1 MRGTWK
7 MPSSSNSSLK
17 ILTNKLLALKRII
30 LIILVSLSSLYIY
43 GQNDKF
49 STYAEMVGKEVTFY
63 DAAQQIKAL
72 GKFLFVKN
80 EKGKLV
86 AVKDVTPFQSIQNG
100 ECFHVNQIVT
110 IKNKQYLECSSANET
125 IYFLVSEKYPILPN
139 FRSAT
144 VWEEALH
151 SLREECPYLKL
162 QDKQK
167 YAQNDIVLGKF
178 VKVAWNKFEFPKTIG
193 SDVFF
198 SYNHGRYT
206 SRIPYASIRRSDFA
220 SEADVQEEKNRQ
232 DEEERRRVEQER
244 RDSIDDYIPIIAR
257 SKYHDSDWNEMID
270 SLGMDN
276 HHVYAIIDNKAH
288 VFHWEEKVVSLDS
301 LVFDDEGRYLFLLR
315 RGNKGLAIRKKIAFQ
330 QDSIMQL
337 RVAHC
342 IDSLRNLSRIAE
354 NNFYNE
360 LNRRQIFIL
369 KDLYSYSDYKFGKKF
384 TFYNCF
390 NKRIKY
396 INITLTAYNGVGDIQ
411 RDDIGRSSAK
421 LRGIGPIEKGDIA
434 SYDWDEIFWD
444 DNDIINKVLITNI
457 SFTFF
462 DGTTKSYSG
471 KANIDKHRAANCY
484 EDDDD

>member
-1 MRGTWK
+1 MKRV
-7 MPSSSNSSLK
+7 LL
-17 ILTNKLLALKRII
+17 IL
-30 LIILVSLSSLYIY
+30 LVSLSSLFGY

-49 STYAEMVGKEVTFY
+49 STYAEMVDKEVTFY

-178 VKVAWNKFEFPKTIG
+178 VKVTWNKFEFPKTIG

-206 SRIPYASIRRSDFA
+206 SRIPYASIRRNEFA

-232 DEEERRRVEQER
+232 DEEERRRVEQEQ

-337 RVAHC
+337 RVAHY

>member
-1 MRGTWK
+1 M
-7 MPSSSNSSLK
+7 
-17 ILTNKLLALKRII
+17 KRVF
-30 LIILVSLSSLYIY
+30 LIILVSLSYLFGY

-110 IKNKQYLECSSANET
+110 IKDKQYLECTSANET

-139 FRSAT
+139 FRSAS
-144 VWEEALH
+144 VWEEVLH

-162 QDKQK
+162 KDKQK

-220 SEADVQEEKNRQ
+220 SERDIQEEKRRQ
-232 DEEERRRVEQER
+232 DEEERRRVELEKK
-244 RDSIDDYIPIIAR
+244 DSIDDYIPIIAR
-257 SKYHDSDWNEMID
+257 SKYHDSDWNEMLD
-270 SLGMDN
+270 SLGVDK

-288 VFHWEEKVVSLDS
+288 VYHWKEKTVSLDS
-301 LVFDDEGRYLFLLR
+301 LVFDDEERYQFLLR
-315 RGNKGLAIRKKIAFQ
+315 RGNKGLAIRKQIAFQ
-330 QDSIMQL
+330 QDSVML
-337 RVAHC
+337 LGVAHC
-342 IDSLRNLSRIAE
+342 LDSLRNISQRAE
-354 NNFYNE
+354 NEYYNE
-360 LNRRQIFIL
+360 LNRQQIFIL
-369 KDLYSYSDYKFGKKF
+369 KDLYSYSEYRFGKKF
-384 TFYNCF
+384 KFYNCF

>member
-1 MRGTWK
+1 M
-7 MPSSSNSSLK
+7 
-17 ILTNKLLALKRII
+17 KRII

-110 IKNKQYLECSSANET
+110 IKDKQYLECSSANET

-144 VWEEALH
+144 VWEEVLH

-178 VKVAWNKFEFPKTIG
+178 VKVTWNNFEFPKTIG

-220 SEADVQEEKNRQ
+220 SEAEVQEEKNRQ

-276 HHVYAIIDNKAH
+276 HHVYAIIDNKAYAYN
-288 VFHWEEKVVSLDS
+288 WEEKTVSLDS
-301 LVFDDEGRYLFLLR
+301 LVFDEEGRYQFLLR

-434 SYDWDEIFWD
+434 SYDWDELFWD
-444 DNDIINKVLITNI
+444 DNNIINKVLITNI

>member
-1 MRGTWK
+1 M
-7 MPSSSNSSLK
+7 
-17 ILTNKLLALKRII
+17 KRII

-144 VWEEALH
+144 VWEEVLH

-178 VKVAWNKFEFPKTIG
+178 VKVVWNKFEFPKTMG

-198 SYNHGRYT
+198 SFNHGRYT

-220 SEADVQEEKNRQ
+220 SERDIQEEKERQ
-232 DEEERRRVEQER
+232 DEEERRRVEQEKK
-244 RDSIDDYIPIIAR
+244 DSIDDYIPIIAR
-257 SKYHDSDWNEMID
+257 SKYHNSNWNEMID

-276 HHVYAIIDNKAH
+276 HYVYAIIDNKAYAYN
-288 VFHWEEKVVSLDS
+288 WEDKTVSLDS
-301 LVFDDEGRYLFLLR
+301 LVFDDEGRYQFLLR

-337 RVAHC
+337 GVAHC
-342 IDSLRNLSRIAE
+342 IDSLRNLTRIAE
-354 NNFYNE
+354 NNLYNE

-369 KDLYSYSDYKFGKKF
+369 KDLYSYSEYRFGKKF
-384 TFYNCF
+384 KFYNCF

-396 INITLTAYNGVGDIQ
+396 INITLTAYNSVGDIQ
-411 RDDIGRSSAK
+411 HDDIGRSSAK
-421 LRGIGPIEKGDIA
+421 LRGIGPIEKGEIA
-434 SYDWDEIFWD
+434 FFDWDEIFWD
-444 DNDIINKVLITNI
+444 DNDIIDEVVITKI
-457 SFTFF
+457 TFTFF

-471 KANIDKHRAANCY
+471 RANIDKHRAGNCH

>member
-1 MRGTWK
+1 M
-7 MPSSSNSSLK
+7 
-17 ILTNKLLALKRII
+17 KRII

-63 DAAQQIKAL
+63 DAAQQIKVL

-100 ECFHVNQIVT
+100 ECFLVNQIVT
-110 IKNKQYLECSSANET
+110 IKDKQYLECSSANET

-144 VWEEALH
+144 VWEEVLH

-178 VKVAWNKFEFPKTIG
+178 VKVIWNKFEFPKTIG

-276 HHVYAIIDNKAH
+276 HHVYAIIDNKAYAYN
-288 VFHWEEKVVSLDS
+288 WKEKTVSLDS
-301 LVFDDEGRYLFLLR
+301 LVFDEEGRYQFLLR
-315 RGNKGLAIRKKIAFQ
+315 RGNKGLDIRKQIAFQ

-337 RVAHC
+337 EVAHYL
-342 IDSLRNLSRIAE
+342 DSLRNLNQIAE

-369 KDLYSYSDYKFGKKF
+369 KELYSYSDYKFGKKF

-396 INITLTAYNGVGDIQ
+396 VNITLTAYNAVGDIQ

-421 LRGIGPIEKGDIA
+421 IRGIGPIEKGNIA
-434 SYDWDEIFWD
+434 SYDWDELFWD
-444 DNDIINKVLITNI
+444 DNNIINKVLITNI
-457 SFTFF
+457 TFTFF

>member
-1 MRGTWK
+1 M
-7 MPSSSNSSLK
+7 
-17 ILTNKLLALKRII
+17 KRII
-30 LIILVSLSSLYIY
+30 LILLVSLSSLYIY

-49 STYAEMVGKEVTFY
+49 STYAEMFGKEVTFY

-110 IKNKQYLECSSANET
+110 IKDKQYLECSSANET

-144 VWEEALH
+144 VWEEVLR

-220 SEADVQEEKNRQ
+220 SERDIQEEKRRQ
-232 DEEERRRVEQER
+232 DEEERRRVELEKK
-244 RDSIDDYIPIIAR
+244 DSIDDYIPIIAR
-257 SKYHDSDWNEMID
+257 SKYHDSDWNEMLD
-270 SLGMDN
+270 SLGVDK

-288 VFHWEEKVVSLDS
+288 VYHWKEKTVSLDS
-301 LVFDDEGRYLFLLR
+301 LVFDDEERYQFLLR
-315 RGNKGLAIRKKIAFQ
+315 RGNKGLAIRKQIAFQ
-330 QDSIMQL
+330 QDSVML
-337 RVAHC
+337 LGVAHC
-342 IDSLRNLSRIAE
+342 LDSLRNISQRAE
-354 NNFYNE
+354 NEYYNE
-360 LNRRQIFIL
+360 LNRQQIFIL
-369 KDLYSYSDYKFGKKF
+369 KDLYSYSEYRFGKKF
-384 TFYNCF
+384 KFYNCF

-434 SYDWDEIFWD
+434 SYDWDELFWD

>member
-1 MRGTWK
+1 M
-7 MPSSSNSSLK
+7 
-17 ILTNKLLALKRII
+17 KRII

-49 STYAEMVGKEVTFY
+49 STYAEMVGKEGTFY
-63 DAAQQIKAL
+63 DAAQQIKVL

-100 ECFHVNQIVT
+100 ECFLVNQIVT
-110 IKNKQYLECSSANET
+110 IKDKQYLECSSANET

-144 VWEEALH
+144 VWEEVLH

-178 VKVAWNKFEFPKTIG
+178 VKVIWNKFEFPKTIG

-276 HHVYAIIDNKAH
+276 HHVYAIIDNKAYAYN
-288 VFHWEEKVVSLDS
+288 WKEKTVSLDS
-301 LVFDDEGRYLFLLR
+301 LVFDEEGRYQFLLR
-315 RGNKGLAIRKKIAFQ
+315 RGNKGLDIRKQIAFQ

-337 RVAHC
+337 EVAHYL
-342 IDSLRNLSRIAE
+342 DSLRNLNQIAE

-369 KDLYSYSDYKFGKKF
+369 KELYSYSDYKFGKKF

-396 INITLTAYNGVGDIQ
+396 VNITLTAYNAVGDIQ

-421 LRGIGPIEKGDIA
+421 IRGIGPIEKGNIA
-434 SYDWDEIFWD
+434 SYDWDELFWD
-444 DNDIINKVLITNI
+444 DNNIINKVLITNI
-457 SFTFF
+457 TFTFF

>member
-1 MRGTWK
+1 M
-7 MPSSSNSSLK
+7 
-17 ILTNKLLALKRII
+17 KRII
-30 LIILVSLSSLYIY
+30 LILLVSLSSLYIY

-100 ECFHVNQIVT
+100 ECFHVNQMVT
-110 IKNKQYLECSSANET
+110 IKDKQYLECSSANET

-144 VWEEALH
+144 VWEEVLH

-220 SEADVQEEKNRQ
+220 SERDIQEEKERQ
-232 DEEERRRVEQER
+232 DEEERRRVEQEKK
-244 RDSIDDYIPIIAR
+244 DSIDDYIPIIAR
-257 SKYHDSDWNEMID
+257 SKYHDSDWNEMLD
-270 SLGMDN
+270 SLGVDK

-288 VFHWEEKVVSLDS
+288 VYHWKEKTVSLDS
-301 LVFDDEGRYLFLLR
+301 LVFDDEERYQFLLR
-315 RGNKGLAIRKKIAFQ
+315 RGNKGLAIRKQIAFQ
-330 QDSIMQL
+330 QDSVML
-337 RVAHC
+337 LGVAHC
-342 IDSLRNLSRIAE
+342 LDSLRNISQRAE
-354 NNFYNE
+354 NEYYNE
-360 LNRRQIFIL
+360 LNRQQIFIL
-369 KDLYSYSDYKFGKKF
+369 KDLYSYSEYRFGKKF
-384 TFYNCF
+384 KFYNCF

-434 SYDWDEIFWD
+434 SYDWDELFWD

>member
-1 MRGTWK
+1 M
-7 MPSSSNSSLK
+7 
-17 ILTNKLLALKRII
+17 KRII

-110 IKNKQYLECSSANET
+110 IKDKQYLECSSANET

-144 VWEEALH
+144 VWEEVLH

-220 SEADVQEEKNRQ
+220 SERDIQEEKERQ
-232 DEEERRRVEQER
+232 DEEERRRVEQEKK
-244 RDSIDDYIPIIAR
+244 DSIDDYIPIIAR

-276 HHVYAIIDNKAH
+276 HHVYAIIDNKAYAY
-288 VFHWEEKVVSLDS
+288 HWIEKTVSLDS
-301 LVFDDEGRYLFLLR
+301 LVFDDEGRYQFLLR

-330 QDSIMQL
+330 QGSIMQL
-337 RVAHC
+337 GVAHC
-342 IDSLRNLSRIAE
+342 LDSLRNLSQRAK
-354 NNFYNE
+354 NKFYNE

-369 KDLYSYSDYKFGKKF
+369 KDLYSYSEYRFGKKF
-384 TFYNCF
+384 KFYNCF

-434 SYDWDEIFWD
+434 SYDWDELFWD

-457 SFTFF
+457 TFTFF

>member
-1 MRGTWK
+1 M
-7 MPSSSNSSLK
+7 
-17 ILTNKLLALKRII
+17 KRII

-49 STYAEMVGKEVTFY
+49 STDAEMVGKEVTFY
-63 DAAQQIKAL
+63 DATQQLKAL

-144 VWEEALH
+144 VWEEVLH

-178 VKVAWNKFEFPKTIG
+178 VKVTWNNFEFPKTIG

-232 DEEERRRVEQER
+232 DEEERHRVEQER

-276 HHVYAIIDNKAH
+276 HHVYAIIDNKAYAY
-288 VFHWEEKVVSLDS
+288 HWIEKTVSLDS
-301 LVFDDEGRYLFLLR
+301 LVFDDEGRYQFLLR

-337 RVAHC
+337 GVAHC
-342 IDSLRNLSRIAE
+342 LDSLRNLSRIAE
-354 NNFYNE
+354 NNLYNE

-369 KDLYSYSDYKFGKKF
+369 KDLYSYSEYRFGKKF
-384 TFYNCF
+384 KFYNCF

-396 INITLTAYNGVGDIQ
+396 INITLTAYNSVGDIQ
-411 RDDIGRSSAK
+411 HDDIGRSSAK

-457 SFTFF
+457 TFTFF

-471 KANIDKHRAANCY
+471 KANIDEQSTANCY

>member
-1 MRGTWK
+1 M
-7 MPSSSNSSLK
+7 
-17 ILTNKLLALKRII
+17 KRII
-30 LIILVSLSSLYIY
+30 LILLVSLSSLYIY

-144 VWEEALH
+144 VWEEVLH

-178 VKVAWNKFEFPKTIG
+178 VKVTWNKFEFPKTIG

-220 SEADVQEEKNRQ
+220 SERDIQEEKERQ
-232 DEEERRRVEQER
+232 DEEERRRVEQEKK
-244 RDSIDDYIPIIAR
+244 DSIDDYIPIIAR

>member
-1 MRGTWK
+1 M
-7 MPSSSNSSLK
+7 
-17 ILTNKLLALKRII
+17 KRII

-100 ECFHVNQIVT
+100 VYFHVNQIVT
-110 IKNKQYLECSSANET
+110 IKDKQYLECSSANET

-144 VWEEALH
+144 VWEEVLH

-220 SEADVQEEKNRQ
+220 SERDIQEEKERQ
-232 DEEERRRVEQER
+232 DEEKRRRVEQEKK
-244 RDSIDDYIPIIAR
+244 DSIDDYIPIIAR

-276 HHVYAIIDNKAH
+276 HHVYAIIDNKAYAY
-288 VFHWEEKVVSLDS
+288 HWIEKTVSLDS
-301 LVFDDEGRYLFLLR
+301 LVFDDEGRYQFLLR

-337 RVAHC
+337 GVAHC
-342 IDSLRNLSRIAE
+342 LDSLRSLSRIAE

-369 KDLYSYSDYKFGKKF
+369 KDLYSYSEYRFGKKF
-384 TFYNCF
+384 KFYNCF

-396 INITLTAYNGVGDIQ
+396 INITLSAYNGVGDIQ

-434 SYDWDEIFWD
+434 FFDWDEIFWD
-444 DNDIINKVLITNI
+444 DNDIIDEVVITNI
-457 SFTFF
+457 TFTFF

-471 KANIDKHRAANCY
+471 RANIDKHRAANCY

>member
-1 MRGTWK
+1 M
-7 MPSSSNSSLK
+7 
-17 ILTNKLLALKRII
+17 KRII

-63 DAAQQIKAL
+63 DAPQQLKAL

-100 ECFHVNQIVT
+100 ECFHVNQMVT
-110 IKNKQYLECSSANET
+110 IKDKQYLECSSANET

-144 VWEEALH
+144 VWEEVLH

-178 VKVAWNKFEFPKTIG
+178 VKVTWNKFEFPKTIG

-276 HHVYAIIDNKAH
+276 HHVYAIIDNKAYAY
-288 VFHWEEKVVSLDS
+288 HWIEKTVSLDS
-301 LVFDDEGRYLFLLR
+301 LVFDDEGRYQFLLR

-337 RVAHC
+337 GVAHC
-342 IDSLRNLSRIAE
+342 LDSLRNLSRIAE

-434 SYDWDEIFWD
+434 SYDWDELFWD
-444 DNDIINKVLITNI
+444 DNNIINKVLITNI
-457 SFTFF
+457 TFTFF

-484 EDDDD
+484 EDGDD

>member
-1 MRGTWK
+1 M
-7 MPSSSNSSLK
+7 
-17 ILTNKLLALKRII
+17 KRII
-30 LIILVSLSSLYIY
+30 LILLVSLSSLYIY

-100 ECFHVNQIVT
+100 VCFHVNQIVT
-110 IKNKQYLECSSANET
+110 IKDKQYLECSSANET

-144 VWEEALH
+144 VWEEVLR

-220 SEADVQEEKNRQ
+220 SERDIQEEKERQ
-232 DEEERRRVEQER
+232 DEEERRRVEQEKK
-244 RDSIDDYIPIIAR
+244 DSINDYIPIIAR
-257 SKYHDSDWNEMID
+257 SKYHNSNRNEMID
-270 SLGMDN
+270 SLAMDN
-276 HHVYAIIDNKAH
+276 HHVYAIIDNKAYAY
-288 VFHWEEKVVSLDS
+288 HWIEKTVSLDS
-301 LVFDDEGRYLFLLR
+301 LVFDDEGRYQFLLR

-337 RVAHC
+337 GVAHC
-342 IDSLRNLSRIAE
+342 IDSLRNLSQIAK

-369 KDLYSYSDYKFGKKF
+369 KDLYSYSEYRFGKKF
-384 TFYNCF
+384 KFYNCF

-434 SYDWDEIFWD
+434 SYDWDELFWD
-444 DNDIINKVLITNI
+444 DNDIIDEVVITNI
-457 SFTFF
+457 TFTFF

-471 KANIDKHRAANCY
+471 KANIDKHRAGNCH

>member
-1 MRGTWK
+1 M
-7 MPSSSNSSLK
+7 
-17 ILTNKLLALKRII
+17 KRII

-144 VWEEALH
+144 VWEEVLH

-178 VKVAWNKFEFPKTIG
+178 VKVTWNKFEFPKTIG

-220 SEADVQEEKNRQ
+220 SERDIQEEKERQ
-232 DEEERRRVEQER
+232 DEEERRRVEQEKK
-244 RDSIDDYIPIIAR
+244 DSIDDYIPIIAR

-444 DNDIINKVLITNI
+444 NNDIINKVLITNI

>member
-1 MRGTWK
+1 M
-7 MPSSSNSSLK
+7 
-17 ILTNKLLALKRII
+17 KRII

-100 ECFHVNQIVT
+100 ECFHVNQMVT
-110 IKNKQYLECSSANET
+110 IKDKQYLECSSANET

-144 VWEEALH
+144 VWEEVLR

-220 SEADVQEEKNRQ
+220 SEAEVQKEKNRQ

-276 HHVYAIIDNKAH
+276 HHVYAIIDNKAYAY
-288 VFHWEEKVVSLDS
+288 HWIEKTVSLDS
-301 LVFDDEGRYLFLLR
+301 LVFDDEGRYQFLLR

-369 KDLYSYSDYKFGKKF
+369 KELYSYSDYKFGKKF

-434 SYDWDEIFWD
+434 SYDWDDLFWD

-457 SFTFF
+457 TFTFF

>member
-1 MRGTWK
+1 M
-7 MPSSSNSSLK
+7 
-17 ILTNKLLALKRII
+17 KRII

-125 IYFLVSEKYPILPN
+125 IYFLVSEKFPILPN

-144 VWEEALH
+144 VWEEVLH

-232 DEEERRRVEQER
+232 DEEDRRRVEQER

-360 LNRRQIFIL
+360 LNRQQIFIL

>member
-1 MRGTWK
+1 M
-7 MPSSSNSSLK
+7 
-17 ILTNKLLALKRII
+17 KRII

-72 GKFLFVKN
+72 GKFLFIKN

-110 IKNKQYLECSSANET
+110 IKDKQYLECTSANET

-144 VWEEALH
+144 VWEEVLH

-162 QDKQK
+162 QDIQK

-342 IDSLRNLSRIAE
+342 IDSLRNLSQIAE

-444 DNDIINKVLITNI
+444 DNDIIDEVRITNI
-457 SFTFF
+457 TFTFF

-471 KANIDKHRAANCY
+471 RANIDKHRAGNCH

>member
-1 MRGTWK
+1 M
-7 MPSSSNSSLK
+7 
-17 ILTNKLLALKRII
+17 KRII
-30 LIILVSLSSLYIY
+30 LIILVCLSSLYIY

-49 STYAEMVGKEVTFY
+49 TTYAEMVGKEVTFY

-86 AVKDVTPFQSIQNG
+86 AIKDVTPFQSIQNG

-110 IKNKQYLECSSANET
+110 IKDKQYLECSSANET

-144 VWEEALH
+144 VWEEVLH

-220 SEADVQEEKNRQ
+220 SERDIQEEKERQ
-232 DEEERRRVEQER
+232 DEEERRRVEQEKK
-244 RDSIDDYIPIIAR
+244 DSIDDYIPIIAR
-257 SKYHDSDWNEMID
+257 SKYHNSNWNETID

-276 HHVYAIIDNKAH
+276 HHVYAIIDNKAYAYN
-288 VFHWEEKVVSLDS
+288 WKEKTVSLDS
-301 LVFDDEGRYLFLLR
+301 LVFDDEGRYQFLLR

-337 RVAHC
+337 GVAHC
-342 IDSLRNLSRIAE
+342 IDSLRNLSQIAE

-360 LNRRQIFIL
+360 LNRKQIFIL
-369 KDLYSYSDYKFGKKF
+369 KDLYSYSEYRFGKKF
-384 TFYNCF
+384 KFYNCF

-411 RDDIGRSSAK
+411 HDDIGRSSAK

-434 SYDWDEIFWD
+434 SYDWDDLFWD
-444 DNDIINKVLITNI
+444 DNDIIDMVLITNI
-457 SFTFF
+457 TFTFF

-471 KANIDKHRAANCY
+471 KANIDKHRAANWY

>member
-1 MRGTWK
+1 M
-7 MPSSSNSSLK
+7 
-17 ILTNKLLALKRII
+17 KRII

-139 FRSAT
+139 FRSVT

-411 RDDIGRSSAK
+411 YDDIGRSSAK

-434 SYDWDEIFWD
+434 FFDWDDLFWD
-444 DNDIINKVLITNI
+444 DNDIIDEVVITNI
-457 SFTFF
+457 TFTFF

>member
-1 MRGTWK
+1 M
-7 MPSSSNSSLK
+7 
-17 ILTNKLLALKRII
+17 KRII

-110 IKNKQYLECSSANET
+110 IKDKQYLECSSANET

-144 VWEEALH
+144 VWEAVLR

-220 SEADVQEEKNRQ
+220 SERDIQEEKRRQ
-232 DEEERRRVEQER
+232 DEEERRRVELEKK
-244 RDSIDDYIPIIAR
+244 DSIDDYIPIIAR
-257 SKYHDSDWNEMID
+257 SKYHDSDWNEMLD
-270 SLGMDN
+270 SLGVDK

-288 VFHWEEKVVSLDS
+288 VYHWKEKTVSLDS
-301 LVFDDEGRYLFLLR
+301 LVFDDEERYQFLLR
-315 RGNKGLAIRKKIAFQ
+315 RGNKGLAIRKQIAFQ
-330 QDSIMQL
+330 QDSVML
-337 RVAHC
+337 LGVAHC
-342 IDSLRNLSRIAE
+342 LDSLRNISQRAE
-354 NNFYNE
+354 NEYYNE
-360 LNRRQIFIL
+360 LNRQQIFIL
-369 KDLYSYSDYKFGKKF
+369 KDLYSYSEYRFGKKF
-384 TFYNCF
+384 KFYNCF

-434 SYDWDEIFWD
+434 SYDWDELFWD

>member
-1 MRGTWK
+1 M
-7 MPSSSNSSLK
+7 
-17 ILTNKLLALKRII
+17 KRII

-63 DAAQQIKAL
+63 DAAQQIKVL

-100 ECFHVNQIVT
+100 VCFHVNQIVT
-110 IKNKQYLECSSANET
+110 IKDKQYLECSSANET

-144 VWEEALH
+144 VWEEVLH

-276 HHVYAIIDNKAH
+276 HHVYAIIDNKAYAY
-288 VFHWEEKVVSLDS
+288 HWIEKTVSLDS
-301 LVFDDEGRYLFLLR
+301 LVFDDEGRYQFLLR

-337 RVAHC
+337 GVAHC
-342 IDSLRNLSRIAE
+342 IDSLRSLSQIAK

-369 KDLYSYSDYKFGKKF
+369 KDLYSYSEYRFGKKF
-384 TFYNCF
+384 KFYNCF

-396 INITLTAYNGVGDIQ
+396 INITLTAYNSVGDIQ
-411 RDDIGRSSAK
+411 HDDIGRSSAK

>member
-1 MRGTWK
+1 M
-7 MPSSSNSSLK
+7 
-17 ILTNKLLALKRII
+17 KRII

-100 ECFHVNQIVT
+100 ECFHVNQMVT
-110 IKNKQYLECSSANET
+110 IKDKQYLECSSANET

-244 RDSIDDYIPIIAR
+244 RDSIEDYIPIIAR

-276 HHVYAIIDNKAH
+276 HHVYAIIDNKAYAYN
-288 VFHWEEKVVSLDS
+288 WEEKTVSLDS
-301 LVFDDEGRYLFLLR
+301 LVFDDEGRYQFLLR

-342 IDSLRNLSRIAE
+342 LDSLRNLSQIAE
-354 NNFYNE
+354 NKFYNE

-411 RDDIGRSSAK
+411 HDDIGRSSAK

-434 SYDWDEIFWD
+434 SYDWDDLFWD

-457 SFTFF
+457 TFTFF

-471 KANIDKHRAANCY
+471 KVNIDKHRAANCY

>member
-1 MRGTWK
+1 M
-7 MPSSSNSSLK
+7 
-17 ILTNKLLALKRII
+17 KRII

-63 DAAQQIKAL
+63 DAAQQIKAF

-244 RDSIDDYIPIIAR
+244 RDSIEDYIPIIAR

>member
-1 MRGTWK
+1 MFG
-7 MPSSSNSSLK
+7 
-17 ILTNKLLALKRII
+17 
-30 LIILVSLSSLYIY
+30 Y

-110 IKNKQYLECSSANET
+110 IKDKQYLECTSANET

-139 FRSAT
+139 FRSAS
-144 VWEEALH
+144 VWEEVLH

-162 QDKQK
+162 KDKQK

-220 SEADVQEEKNRQ
+220 SERDIQEEKRRQ
-232 DEEERRRVEQER
+232 DEEERRRVELEKK
-244 RDSIDDYIPIIAR
+244 DSIDDYIPIIAR
-257 SKYHDSDWNEMID
+257 SKYHDSDWNEMLD
-270 SLGMDN
+270 SLGVDK

-288 VFHWEEKVVSLDS
+288 VYHWKEKTVSLDS
-301 LVFDDEGRYLFLLR
+301 LVFDDEERYQFLLR
-315 RGNKGLAIRKKIAFQ
+315 RGNKGLAIRKQIAFQ
-330 QDSIMQL
+330 QDSVML
-337 RVAHC
+337 LGVAHC
-342 IDSLRNLSRIAE
+342 LDSLRNISQRAE
-354 NNFYNE
+354 NEYYNE
-360 LNRRQIFIL
+360 LNRQQIFIL
-369 KDLYSYSDYKFGKKF
+369 KDLYSYSEYRFGKKF
-384 TFYNCF
+384 KFYNCF

-434 SYDWDEIFWD
+434 SYDWDELFWD

>member
-1 MRGTWK
+1 M
-7 MPSSSNSSLK
+7 
-17 ILTNKLLALKRII
+17 KRII
-30 LIILVSLSSLYIY
+30 LILLVSLSSLYIY

-110 IKNKQYLECSSANET
+110 IKDKQYLECSSANET

-144 VWEEALH
+144 VWEEVLR

-220 SEADVQEEKNRQ
+220 SERDIQEEKRRQ
-232 DEEERRRVEQER
+232 DEEERRRVELEKK
-244 RDSIDDYIPIIAR
+244 DSIDDYIPIIAR
-257 SKYHDSDWNEMID
+257 SKYHDSDWNEMLD
-270 SLGMDN
+270 SLGVDK

-288 VFHWEEKVVSLDS
+288 VYHWKEKTVSLDS
-301 LVFDDEGRYLFLLR
+301 LVFDDEERYQFLLR
-315 RGNKGLAIRKKIAFQ
+315 RGNKGLAIRKQIAFQ
-330 QDSIMQL
+330 QDSVML
-337 RVAHC
+337 LGVAHC
-342 IDSLRNLSRIAE
+342 LDSLRNISQRAE
-354 NNFYNE
+354 NEYYNE
-360 LNRRQIFIL
+360 LNRQQIFIL
-369 KDLYSYSDYKFGKKF
+369 KDLYSYSEYRFGKKF
-384 TFYNCF
+384 KFYNCF

-434 SYDWDEIFWD
+434 SYDWDELFWD

>member
-1 MRGTWK
+1 MH
-7 MPSSSNSSLK
+7 
-17 ILTNKLLALKRII
+17 
-30 LIILVSLSSLYIY
+30 IY

-144 VWEEALH
+144 VWEEVLH

-220 SEADVQEEKNRQ
+220 SERDIQEEKERQ
-232 DEEERRRVEQER
+232 DEEERRRVEQEKK
-244 RDSIDDYIPIIAR
+244 DSIDDYIPIIAR
-257 SKYHDSDWNEMID
+257 SKYHNSNWNETID

-276 HHVYAIIDNKAH
+276 HHVYAIIDNKAYAYN
-288 VFHWEEKVVSLDS
+288 WKEKTVSLDS
-301 LVFDDEGRYLFLLR
+301 LVFDDEGRYQFLLR

-337 RVAHC
+337 GVAHC
-342 IDSLRNLSRIAE
+342 IDSLRNLSQIAE

-360 LNRRQIFIL
+360 LNRKQIFIL
-369 KDLYSYSDYKFGKKF
+369 KDLYSYSEYRFGKKF
-384 TFYNCF
+384 KFYNCF

-411 RDDIGRSSAK
+411 HDDIGRSSAK

-434 SYDWDEIFWD
+434 SYDWDDLFWD
-444 DNDIINKVLITNI
+444 DNDIIDMVLITNI
-457 SFTFF
+457 TFTFF

-471 KANIDKHRAANCY
+471 KANIDKHRAANWY

>member
-1 MRGTWK
+1 M
-7 MPSSSNSSLK
+7 
-17 ILTNKLLALKRII
+17 KRVF
-30 LIILVSLSSLYIY
+30 LIILVSLSYLFGY

-110 IKNKQYLECSSANET
+110 IKDKQYLECTSANET

-139 FRSAT
+139 FRSAS
-144 VWEEALH
+144 VWEEVLH

-162 QDKQK
+162 KDKQK

-220 SEADVQEEKNRQ
+220 SERDIQEEKRRQ
-232 DEEERRRVEQER
+232 DEEERRRVELEKK
-244 RDSIDDYIPIIAR
+244 DSIDDYIPIIAR
-257 SKYHDSDWNEMID
+257 SKYHDSDWNEMLD
-270 SLGMDN
+270 SLGVDK

-288 VFHWEEKVVSLDS
+288 VYHWKEKTVSLDS
-301 LVFDDEGRYLFLLR
+301 LVFDDEERYQFLLR
-315 RGNKGLAIRKKIAFQ
+315 RGNKGLAIRKQIAFQ
-330 QDSIMQL
+330 QDSVML
-337 RVAHC
+337 LGVAHC
-342 IDSLRNLSRIAE
+342 LDSLRNISQRAE
-354 NNFYNE
+354 NEYYNE
-360 LNRRQIFIL
+360 LNRQQIFIL
-369 KDLYSYSDYKFGKKF
+369 KDLYSYSEYRFGKKF
-384 TFYNCF
+384 KFYNCF

-434 SYDWDEIFWD
+434 SYDWDELFWD

-457 SFTFF
+457 TFTFF

>member
-1 MRGTWK
+1 M
-7 MPSSSNSSLK
+7 
-17 ILTNKLLALKRII
+17 KRII
-30 LIILVSLSSLYIY
+30 LILLVSLSSLYIY

-63 DAAQQIKAL
+63 DAAQQIMAL

-110 IKNKQYLECSSANET
+110 IKDKQYLECSSANET

-144 VWEEALH
+144 VWEEVLR

-220 SEADVQEEKNRQ
+220 SERDIQEEKERQ
-232 DEEERRRVEQER
+232 DEEERRRVEQEKK
-244 RDSIDDYIPIIAR
+244 DSIDDYIPIIAR
-257 SKYHDSDWNEMID
+257 SKYHNSNWNEMKD

-276 HHVYAIIDNKAH
+276 HYVYAIIDNKAYAY
-288 VFHWEEKVVSLDS
+288 HWIEKTVSLDS
-301 LVFDDEGRYLFLLR
+301 LVFDDEGRYQFLLR

-337 RVAHC
+337 GVAHF

-354 NNFYNE
+354 NNLYNE

-369 KDLYSYSDYKFGKKF
+369 KDLYSYSEYRFGKKF
-384 TFYNCF
+384 KFYNCF

-396 INITLTAYNGVGDIQ
+396 INITLTAYNSVGDIQ
-411 RDDIGRSSAK
+411 HDDIGRSSAK

-434 SYDWDEIFWD
+434 FFDWDEIFWD
-444 DNDIINKVLITNI
+444 DNDIIDEVRITNI
-457 SFTFF
+457 TFTFF

-471 KANIDKHRAANCY
+471 RANIDKHRAGNCH

>member
-1 MRGTWK
+1 M
-7 MPSSSNSSLK
+7 
-17 ILTNKLLALKRII
+17 KRII

-110 IKNKQYLECSSANET
+110 IKDKQYLECSSANET

-144 VWEEALH
+144 VWEEVLQ

-276 HHVYAIIDNKAH
+276 HHVYAIIDNKAYAYN
-288 VFHWEEKVVSLDS
+288 WIEKTVSLDS
-301 LVFDDEGRYLFLLR
+301 LVFDDEGRFQFLLR

>member
-1 MRGTWK
+1 M
-7 MPSSSNSSLK
+7 
-17 ILTNKLLALKRII
+17 KRII

-144 VWEEALH
+144 VWEEVLH

-178 VKVAWNKFEFPKTIG
+178 VKVTWNKFEFPKTIG

-206 SRIPYASIRRSDFA
+206 SRIPYASIRRNEFA

-232 DEEERRRVEQER
+232 DEEERRRVEQEQ

-276 HHVYAIIDNKAH
+276 HHVYAIIDNKAYAY
-288 VFHWEEKVVSLDS
+288 HWIEKTVSLDS
-301 LVFDDEGRYLFLLR
+301 LVFDDEGRYQFLLR

-337 RVAHC
+337 GVAHC
-342 IDSLRNLSRIAE
+342 IDSLRNLSQRAE
-354 NNFYNE
+354 NEFYNA

-369 KDLYSYSDYKFGKKF
+369 KDLYSYSEYRFGKKF
-384 TFYNCF
+384 RFYNCF

-411 RDDIGRSSAK
+411 HDDIGRSSAK

-434 SYDWDEIFWD
+434 SYDWDDLFWD

-457 SFTFF
+457 TFTFF

>member
-1 MRGTWK
+1 M
-7 MPSSSNSSLK
+7 
-17 ILTNKLLALKRII
+17 KRII

-63 DAAQQIKAL
+63 DAPQQLKAL

-110 IKNKQYLECSSANET
+110 IKDKQYLECSSANET

-144 VWEEALH
+144 VWEEVLH

-178 VKVAWNKFEFPKTIG
+178 VKVTWNKFEFPKTIG

-276 HHVYAIIDNKAH
+276 HHVYAIIDNKAYAYN
-288 VFHWEEKVVSLDS
+288 WKEKTVSLDS
-301 LVFDDEGRYLFLLR
+301 LVFDEEGRYQFLLR
-315 RGNKGLAIRKKIAFQ
+315 RGNKGLDIRKQIAFQ

-337 RVAHC
+337 EVAHYL
-342 IDSLRNLSRIAE
+342 DSLRNLNQIAE

-369 KDLYSYSDYKFGKKF
+369 KELYSYSDYKFGKEF

-396 INITLTAYNGVGDIQ
+396 INITLTAYNAVGDIQ

-421 LRGIGPIEKGDIA
+421 IRGIGPIEKGNIA
-434 SYDWDEIFWD
+434 SYDWDELFWD
-444 DNDIINKVLITNI
+444 DNNIINKVLITNI
-457 SFTFF
+457 TFTFF

>member
-1 MRGTWK
+1 
-7 MPSSSNSSLK
+7 
-17 ILTNKLLALKRII
+17 
-30 LIILVSLSSLYIY
+30 
-43 GQNDKF
+43 
-49 STYAEMVGKEVTFY
+49 
-63 DAAQQIKAL
+63 
-72 GKFLFVKN
+72 
-80 EKGKLV
+80 
-86 AVKDVTPFQSIQNG
+86 
-100 ECFHVNQIVT
+100 
-110 IKNKQYLECSSANET
+110 
-125 IYFLVSEKYPILPN
+125 
-139 FRSAT
+139 
-144 VWEEALH
+144 
-151 SLREECPYLKL
+151 
-162 QDKQK
+162 
-167 YAQNDIVLGKF
+167 
-178 VKVAWNKFEFPKTIG
+178 
-193 SDVFF
+193 
-198 SYNHGRYT
+198 
-206 SRIPYASIRRSDFA
+206 
-220 SEADVQEEKNRQ
+220 
-232 DEEERRRVEQER
+232 
-244 RDSIDDYIPIIAR
+244 
-257 SKYHDSDWNEMID
+257 MID

-276 HHVYAIIDNKAH
+276 HHAYAIIDNKAYAY
-288 VFHWEEKVVSLDS
+288 HWIEKTVSLDS
-301 LVFDDEGRYLFLLR
+301 LVFDDEGRYQFLLR

-337 RVAHC
+337 GVAHC
-342 IDSLRNLSRIAE
+342 LDSLRNLSRIAE

-434 SYDWDEIFWD
+434 SYDWDELFWD

-457 SFTFF
+457 TFTFF

>member
-1 MRGTWK
+1 M
-7 MPSSSNSSLK
+7 
-17 ILTNKLLALKRII
+17 KRVF
-30 LIILVSLSSLYIY
+30 LIILVSLSYLFGY

-139 FRSAT
+139 FRSAS
-144 VWEEALH
+144 VWEEVLH

-162 QDKQK
+162 KDKQK

-220 SEADVQEEKNRQ
+220 SERDIQEEKRRQ
-232 DEEERRRVEQER
+232 DEEERRRVELEKK
-244 RDSIDDYIPIIAR
+244 DSIDDYIPIIAR
-257 SKYHDSDWNEMID
+257 SKYHDSDWNEMLD
-270 SLGMDN
+270 SLGVDK

-288 VFHWEEKVVSLDS
+288 VYHWKEKTVSLDS
-301 LVFDDEGRYLFLLR
+301 LVFDDEERYQFLLR
-315 RGNKGLAIRKKIAFQ
+315 RGNKGLAIRKQIAFQ
-330 QDSIMQL
+330 QDSVML
-337 RVAHC
+337 LGVAHC
-342 IDSLRNLSRIAE
+342 LDSLRNISQRAE
-354 NNFYNE
+354 NEYYNE
-360 LNRRQIFIL
+360 LNRQQIFIL
-369 KDLYSYSDYKFGKKF
+369 KDLYSYSEYRFGKKF
-384 TFYNCF
+384 KFYNCF

-434 SYDWDEIFWD
+434 SYDWDELFWD

>member
-1 MRGTWK
+1 M
-7 MPSSSNSSLK
+7 
-17 ILTNKLLALKRII
+17 KRII

-144 VWEEALH
+144 VWEEVLH

-220 SEADVQEEKNRQ
+220 SERDIQEEKERQ
-232 DEEERRRVEQER
+232 DEEERRRVEQEKK
-244 RDSIDDYIPIIAR
+244 DSIDDYIPIIAR
-257 SKYHDSDWNEMID
+257 SKYHNSNWNETID

-276 HHVYAIIDNKAH
+276 HHVYAIIDNKAYAYN
-288 VFHWEEKVVSLDS
+288 WIEKTVSLDS
-301 LVFDDEGRYLFLLR
+301 LVFDDEGRFQFLLR

-421 LRGIGPIEKGDIA
+421 VRGIGPIEKGEIA
-434 SYDWDEIFWD
+434 SYDWDELFWD
-444 DNDIINKVLITNI
+444 DNDIIDEVLITNI

>member
-1 MRGTWK
+1 M
-7 MPSSSNSSLK
+7 
-17 ILTNKLLALKRII
+17 KRII

-86 AVKDVTPFQSIQNG
+86 AIKDVTPFQSIQNG

-110 IKNKQYLECSSANET
+110 IKDKQYLECSSANET
-125 IYFLVSEKYPILPN
+125 IFFLVSEKYPILPN

-144 VWEEALH
+144 VWEEVLH

-178 VKVAWNKFEFPKTIG
+178 VKVAWDKFEFPKTIG
-193 SDVFF
+193 GDVFF

-220 SEADVQEEKNRQ
+220 SERDIQEEKERQ
-232 DEEERRRVEQER
+232 DEEERRRVEQEKK
-244 RDSIDDYIPIIAR
+244 DSIDDYIPIIAR
-257 SKYHDSDWNEMID
+257 SKYHNSNWNETID

-276 HHVYAIIDNKAH
+276 HHVYAIIDNKAYAYN
-288 VFHWEEKVVSLDS
+288 WKEKTVSLDS
-301 LVFDDEGRYLFLLR
+301 LVFDDEGRYQFLLR

-337 RVAHC
+337 GVAHC
-342 IDSLRNLSRIAE
+342 IDSLRN
-354 NNFYNE
+354 NFQRAANEYYNE
-360 LNRRQIFIL
+360 LNKRQIFIL
-369 KDLYSYSDYKFGKKF
+369 KDLYSYSDYRFGKKF
-384 TFYNCF
+384 MFYNCF

-411 RDDIGRSSAK
+411 RDDIGRSSVK

-434 SYDWDEIFWD
+434 SYDWDELFWD
-444 DNDIINKVLITNI
+444 DNDIIDEVLITNI